1 MPPLWNARSQRYGE
15 THFSECIKIEGF
27 SYLKRAPPWKCL
39 GPFRASSCFWKT
51 ERRKTKRVARRCL
64 FYADRS
70 AAVPL
75 FVLNDVTADAGLL
88 VYAPAHGS
96 GLIAYCEWL
105 EKARWNSRWW
115 ANRCCAGDTKDRG
128 SHFRRVRREGPK
140 GKMES
145 SAKWGEVT
153 KCQGTKDP
161 PKKEERTEGE
171 CLTPCK

>member
-27 SYLKRAPPWKCL
+27 SYLKRAPPWKSL

-75 FVLNDVTADAGLL
+75 CLYWMASLQMRASWYTHRLTEVAWSHTA
-88 VYAPAHGS
+88 S
-96 GLIAYCEWL
+96 GLKKHVGTHADGRIAAVLVIPRIGGATFEGSE
-105 EKARWNSRWW
+105 EK
-115 ANRCCAGDTKDRG
+115 GL
-128 SHFRRVRREGPK
+128 RVRWKVAQNGVKLQNVKERRTK
-140 GKMES
+140 KKKKM
-145 SAKWGEVT
+145 
-153 KCQGTKDP
+153 QGVF
-161 PKKEERTEGE
+161 
-171 CLTPCK
+171 LTPCK